1 MGDAQAGTVI
11 EWLADCFDVGLAA
24 MALAFADQSGN
35 AGPRG
40 YMLLGN
46 GPLRPPTYLG
56 GTS

>member
-24 MALAFADQSGN
+24 MALAFADQFDLTGLPVRNS
-35 AGPRG
+35 RV
-40 YMLLGN
+40 
-46 GPLRPPTYLG
+46 RPWSEIRG